1 MAALNRRSLNVL
13 SDYGVQQRTI
23 DILRD
28 EQMDMNILL
37 NDLKNETMMEELGE
51 IGIDPE
57 EVAKIQR
64 WKNAANLPPSA
75 PSLRR
80 QHTVSESLLLEL
92 VHNKVQRSR
101 MDNLMGEM
109 SDFKYLEEGKRYD
122 VVLHNQEDHGFKSK
136 VQNAGQSIYYRWDK
150 VTGSNA
156 LLPQAF
162 HLTLNH
168 TENEKHANL
177 EGVHREKNGALHLR
191 LNDGKTANGMPGTNS
206 GGTLCR
212 ILITLVGEEY
222 VISLSLPKTN
232 HQSILPVA
240 EKIRDI
246 LIKYYRQTD
255 RAARKGD
262 IKGKGQGKGSKSYGN
277 RQSNGKGTG
286 KGTAKGTGK
295 GTGKGKGKGTRK
307 NANSRNTRAN
317 ARN

>member
-13 SDYGVQQRTI
+13 SDYGVHPNTI
-23 DILRD
+23 ATLRD
-28 EQMDMNILL
+28 EQMNTNILL
-37 NDLKNETMMEELGE
+37 NDLKSETMVEELGD
-51 IGIDPE
+51 IGIGPE

-64 WKNAANLPPSA
+64 WKNATNLPPSA

-80 QHTVSESLLLEL
+80 QYTVSESLLHEL
-92 VHNKVQRSR
+92 VHNSGLRTQ
-101 MDNLMGEM
+101 MDDLMGEVR
-109 SDFKYLEEGKRYD
+109 DFKYLEDGKRYD
-122 VVLHNQEDHGFKSK
+122 VVLHNQNDRGFKSR

-150 VTGSNA
+150 VTSSKG
-156 LLPQAF
+156 LFPQAF

-191 LNDGKTANGMPGTNS
+191 LNDGHTANGMHGTNS

-246 LIKYYRQTD
+246 LIKYYRLTD
-255 RAARKGD
+255 RVARKGE

-286 KGTAKGTGK
+286 KGKGM
-295 GTGKGKGKGTRK
+295 GKGKGKGTRK
-307 NANSRNTRAN
+307 NSN